1 MPTIEI
7 SLEDLKSL
15 AGDKLPATKD
25 ELDHLLHNVKGEL
38 EDLDG
43 DKLTVS
49 LGDSNRPELWSA
61 EGLAR
66 ELRGFLGIE
75 RGCKEYKSESTD
87 LRVFVNLKLEKIRPF
102 IACAVIKNVKL
113 NDTIIKQLMQFQDK
127 IDASYGRNR
136 RKTSIGLYNFD
147 LLKFPLKYTL
157 TKPHENAFI
166 PLGFTEKLNPHEI
179 LRQHPK
185 GQEYGGIMKGLEE
198 YPILLDDGGKVL
210 SLPPVINSNDLG
222 SISEKTKNIL
232 VEVTGTD
239 YNAVNNILT
248 VFATALAERGGKIF
262 SVQIDCPYRKQDI
275 TPHLETTIW
284 KIHVEQIN
292 KLLGTKFD
300 NLDITKFLQKACYSV
315 SGDEKILSIKVPC
328 YRKDIMHPVDIIE
341 DAAIG
346 YGLNSFELKSFALP
360 TAGKLSGVEKTS
372 NKLREVCVGLGAQE
386 ILSFTLTNK
395 DNLFARMGTKV
406 ENVIEIENPVSL
418 NYSVLRNKLIPGL
431 LEFLSSNT
439 KKEFPQMIFEVGD
452 VIHFDTKQDEG
463 SKTER
468 KLAFAVSHSS
478 VNFTEAKQNL
488 DAIFR
493 TLGRNY
499 DIREAEHDSFIV
511 GRCAKIFVDN
521 DAIGIIGE
529 IHPSVLE
536 KWGLEM
542 PVVVFEFKL

>member
-15 AGDKLPATKD
+15 VGDKLPLTKD

-38 EDLDG
+38 EDLEG
-43 DKLTVS
+43 DKLTIA
-49 LGDSNRPELWSA
+49 LGDGNRPELWSA

-66 ELRGFLGIE
+66 DLKGFLGVE
-75 RGCKEYKSESTD
+75 RGCKEYKAESSD
-87 LRVFVNLKLEKIRPF
+87 LKIFTNVNLGKIRPF

-113 NDTIIKQLMQFQDK
+113 TDTIIKQLMQFQDK
-127 IDASYGRNR
+127 IDVSYGRNR

-157 TKPHENAFI
+157 TKPHENPFT

-185 GQEYGGIMKGLEE
+185 GQEYGGLLKGLEE
-198 YPILLDDGGKVL
+198 YPILIDDTGKVL
-210 SLPPVINSNDLG
+210 SMPPIINSNDLG
-222 SISEKTKNIL
+222 QVNEETKNLL

-239 YNAVNNILT
+239 YNAVSNILT
-248 VFATALAERGGKIF
+248 VFATALAERGGKIHT
-262 SVQIDCPYRKQDI
+262 VTIDYPGRKQDA
-275 TPHLETTIW
+275 TPHLEPVIW
-284 KIHVEQIN
+284 KIPVEQIN

-300 NLDITKFLQKACYSV
+300 NLDLTKFLQKARYSV
-315 SGDEKILSIKVPC
+315 SGDKDILSVKVPC
-328 YRKDIMHPVDIIE
+328 YRKDIMHTVDIIE

-346 YGLNSFELKSFALP
+346 YGLNALEPELIAVP
-360 TAGKLSGVEKTS
+360 TAGKLSDIEKTS
-372 NKLREVCVGLGAQE
+372 NKLREICVGLGAQE
-386 ILSFTLTNK
+386 VLNFTLTNK
-395 DNLFARMGTKV
+395 ENLFAKMMTKV

-418 NYSVLRNKLIPGL
+418 NYACLRNKLL
-431 LEFLSSNT
+431 SSLMEFLSQNT
-439 KKEFPQMIFEVGD
+439 TKEFPQVIFEVGD
-452 VIHFDTKQDEG
+452 VVHIDTKQDEG
-463 SKTER
+463 SVTEK
-468 KLAFAVSHSS
+468 KLAFAISHPS

-493 TLGRNY
+493 ILGKPVELK
-499 DIREAEHDSFIV
+499 EAEHDSFIV
-511 GRCAKIFVDN
+511 GRCAKIYSDGE
-521 DAIGIIGE
+521 DMGIIGE

-542 PVVVFEFKL
+542 PVVAFELKI